1 MVEHADWKA
10 VDAAVVQAAVFDE
23 KAAGYCHAKG
33 SSDCSE
39 LRDRLVLR
47 RRGATS
53 LWGFVSKSCGGR
65 GPSAVRDL
73 RWPHR
78 HHDRGD
84 SVRGDQLCST
94 SY

>member
-39 LRDRLVLR
+39 LRDRLVLELTKLS
-47 RRGATS
+47 A
-53 LWGFVSKSCGGR
+53 GR
-65 GPSAVRDL
+65 G
-73 RWPHR
+73 
-78 HHDRGD
+78 RGH
-84 SVRGDQLCST
+84 
-94 SY
+94 